1 MELFKM
7 FLGYFFFFFL
17 SANLC
22 LRVYLLTSGYLDEY
36 LCLES
41 PYEFETWLVR
51 CHINEIFSLY

>member
-1 MELFKM
+1 M

-41 PYEFETWLVR
+41 LYEFETWLVR

>member
-1 MELFKM
+1 M

-51 CHINEIFSLY
+51 CHINEIFSLC